1 MYDCVLDDQ
10 PKLRDVFKRLLPL
23 AEKWKTI
30 GTLLGVEN
38 HILKNI
44 KRDEEGVED
53 CLQAM
58 LSEWLKQIDPQPTWM
73 GVVDATEVV
82 DPSKAEEIR
91 QYIGR

>member
-30 GTLLGVEN
+30 GTLLGVES

-44 KRDEEGVED
+44 KRDEEGIED

-73 GVVDATEVV
+73 GVVDVMEVV
-82 DPSKAEEIR
+82 DPSKVEEIR